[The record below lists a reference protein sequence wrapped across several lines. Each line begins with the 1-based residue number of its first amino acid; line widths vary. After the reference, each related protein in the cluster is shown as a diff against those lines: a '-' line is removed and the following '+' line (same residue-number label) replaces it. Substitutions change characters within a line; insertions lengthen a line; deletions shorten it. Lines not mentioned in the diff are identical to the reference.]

1 MFVVVKVI
9 CQPQFFFCPL
19 LEGYHVKKKGFLV
32 QLKIPQLTIISA
44 AIGIESWP
52 FDFKCNLKTIISGKM
67 KITNAKSG

>member
-1 MFVVVKVI
+1 LSTPI
-9 CQPQFFFCPL
+9 L
-19 LEGYHVKKKGFLV
+19 LLPSFRGIPFKKKGFLV

-52 FDFKCNLKTIISGKM
+52 FDFICNLKTIISGKM